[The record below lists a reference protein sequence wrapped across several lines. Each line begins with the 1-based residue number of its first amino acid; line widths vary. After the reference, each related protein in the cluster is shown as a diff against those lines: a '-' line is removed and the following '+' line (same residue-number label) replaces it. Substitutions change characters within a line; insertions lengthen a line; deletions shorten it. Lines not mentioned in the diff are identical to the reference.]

1 LDFIHPLPKV
11 RVGGAAEGSDFIG
24 QRGHLEVVSRVVH
37 GAEAMPSILCKLST
51 LDKIDL
57 SSRDCIDDLDQA
69 QVVPSVPRGCSPNG
83 FITLNLVGGYMY
95 SGHIAIVIYTMVCLG
110 KTEGDESGPSMY
122 FQRFSRLSVR
132 DALISH
138 SP

>member
-1 LDFIHPLPKV
+1 
-11 RVGGAAEGSDFIG
+11 
-24 QRGHLEVVSRVVH
+24 
-37 GAEAMPSILCKLST
+37 MPSILCKLSV

-57 SSRDCIDDLDQA
+57 LSRNCIDNLDQA
-69 QVVPSVPRGCSPNG
+69 QVGASVPWGCSPNG
-83 FITLNLVGGYMY
+83 FIMLNLVGGYMY

-110 KTEGDESGPSMY
+110 KTEVGGMGGGDESGPSIY
-122 FQRFSRLSVR
+122 FQRFSRLSVQ